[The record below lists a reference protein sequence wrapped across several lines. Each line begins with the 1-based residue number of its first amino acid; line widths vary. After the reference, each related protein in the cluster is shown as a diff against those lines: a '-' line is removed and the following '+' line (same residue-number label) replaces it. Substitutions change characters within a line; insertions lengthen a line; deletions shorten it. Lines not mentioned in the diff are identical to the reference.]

1 MRRHDQNQMLP
12 ASLFLSPSRGRNAH
26 RTKGQESCESATSA
40 SAELTDGR
48 TRFRSTSCAPAGL
61 PTEEKCRS
69 EIAREKKMIS
79 IWEKKANELYGRV
92 KKQSIKENL
101 IQVYVQG
108 KLDEE
113 RRKQDLFKRAS
124 KKIAREEAI
133 RKEAERKVRSSFPV
147 MRNETLLKKLI
158 DKEVQEA
165 LERENKTDAMH
176 RERSDFIASGEKS
189 INEDDQDTTDSQ
201 QHDETSESQPPDEMN
216 DSQQPNEISDSQ

>member
-1 MRRHDQNQMLP
+1 MRRHDQKKKLP

-61 PTEEKCRS
+61 PTEEKCSS

-113 RRKQDLFKRAS
+113 RRKQDLLKERQ
-124 KKIAREEAI
+124 
-133 RKEAERKVRSSFPV
+133 RKLPV
-147 MRNETLLKKLI
+147 KKLFERRL
-158 DKEVQEA
+158 KGKLGA
-165 LERENKTDAMH
+165 LFRL
-176 RERSDFIASGEKS
+176 
-189 INEDDQDTTDSQ
+189 
-201 QHDETSESQPPDEMN
+201 
-216 DSQQPNEISDSQ
+216 